1 MTKIEFF
8 ANTFLFRN
16 IPCEKIEALIKDA
29 VIERCFER
37 GELIYACDSFEKML
51 GFVFEGEC
59 EVVSKNSRVPLNTL
73 LPYSS
78 FGITAIY
85 SPENEFPT
93 NVYAK
98 RSSVVYFISR
108 DSLMKMISESADIS
122 YNIIAFLIGRISF
135 LNKKIATFSG
145 ENVECKLAAY
155 LLNLYKI
162 IGDSFD
168 LNLKHTAEEINA
180 GRASLYRALS
190 SLETDGIIKR
200 NGKNIIIIDPKGLE
214 RIPKQ

>member
-135 LNKKIATFSG
+135 LNKKITTFSG

-155 LLNLYKI
+155 LLNLYKR

>member
-59 EVVSKNSRVPLNTL
+59 EVVSKNSRVPLNIL

-155 LLNLYKI
+155 LLNLYKR

-190 SLETDGIIKR
+190 SLETDGVIKR